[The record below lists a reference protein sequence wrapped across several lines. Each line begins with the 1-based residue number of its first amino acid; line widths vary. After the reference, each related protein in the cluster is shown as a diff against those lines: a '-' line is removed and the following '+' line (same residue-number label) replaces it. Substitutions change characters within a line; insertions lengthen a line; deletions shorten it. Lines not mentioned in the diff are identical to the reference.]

1 MRFHVLV
8 TMTCIACAA
17 EASADEPKAKPDLSQ
32 PNVVLMMADDLATE
46 DVSCYGSKRI
56 NTPRLDALAKQ
67 GVRLT
72 SYYAGSSVCTP
83 SRMALLSGSY
93 PARLGWRWGVLG
105 YGLEPRTGMSPAVY
119 TIAECFRDAGYRTAL
134 AGKWHVG
141 DRTMSPEHQGFESA
155 YFLSTSNNL
164 NRDLLR
170 DGRLVRKNWDNRKLT
185 ETFTDEVI
193 RVIREKRDKPFFL
206 YVPWTA
212 PHFPAEAHP
221 DWLGKHQ
228 DEFVSVVEE
237 LDFRVGQILDS
248 LDAKG
253 IADDTIVIFTSDN
266 GRQAGSQVDPRST
279 PPYTGMKWQSWEGG
293 TRVPC
298 IVRWPGKIT
307 ADTVDDAIMA
317 AIDWYPTLAGMCRIP
332 IEIPDG
338 GQTMDGI
345 DCTATL
351 MGQNAGPKRTELLYW
366 HGKGQATAIRSGDW
380 KLFFNA
386 GEKDPNVA
394 DGALLYD
401 LSRDAKE
408 QTDVARENPEKARE
422 LLARARTLL
431 ADIYDDQTPLG
442 TWEGVTP
449 TNPPLRAEDVWGPLL
464 GE

>member
-1 MRFHVLV
+1 MKQFCLFLATLISAGGHLG
-8 TMTCIACAA
+8 AA
-17 EASADEPKAKPDLSQ
+17 VADQTS
-32 PNVVLMMADDLATE
+32 PNVILMMADDLATE
-46 DVSCYGSKRI
+46 DVSCYGGTRI

-105 YGLEPRTGMSPAVY
+105 YGLEPQTGMSPAVY

-141 DRTMSPEHQGFESA
+141 NRTMSPEHQGFESA
-155 YFLSTSNNL
+155 SYISLSNNQ

-170 DGRLVRKNWDNRKLT
+170 DGHLVRRNWDNRKLT
-185 ETFTDEVI
+185 ETFTEEVI
-193 RVIREKRDKPFFL
+193 RVIREKSEKPFFL

-212 PHFPAEAHP
+212 PHFPAESHP
-221 DWLGKHQ
+221 DWLRKHE

-237 LDFRVGQILDS
+237 LDFRVGQILDA
-248 LDAKG
+248 LDSKG

-266 GRQAGSQVDPRST
+266 GRQAGSQVDPRFT

-298 IVRWPGKIT
+298 IVRWPGKIGS
-307 ADTVDDAIMA
+307 DTVDDGIMS
-317 AIDWYPTLAGMCRIP
+317 AIDWFPTLAAMCHVP
-332 IEIPDG
+332 IEIPDD

-345 DCTATL
+345 DCTAMLTDE
-351 MGQNAGPKRTELLYW
+351 NAGPKRTELLYW

-394 DGALLYD
+394 DGAVLFNLATD
-401 LSRDAKE
+401 VMER
-408 QTDVARENPEKARE
+408 TDVARENPEKVRE
-422 LLARARTLL
+422 LLARAKTLL
-431 ADIYDDQTPLG
+431 AEIYADQTPLG
-442 TWEGVTP
+442 TWEGVEIP
-449 TNPPLRAEDVWGPLL
+449 APPLRAEDVWGTLV